1 MKRDE
6 AINII
11 RSNRKTLEE
20 VGVAH
25 AYLFGSVARDE
36 AGPDSD
42 IDVMIDVAYEPFS
55 MLKVIHVKN
64 ALKDIFNKDVD
75 VVVRADAL
83 EEGKR
88 LNNAA
93 KGAVSVF

>member
-6 AINII
+6 AIDMI
-11 RSNRKTLEE
+11 RKNQEALQA

-55 MLKVIHVKN
+55 IFKIMRVEETLE
-64 ALKDIFNKDVD
+64 DIFNRKVD
-75 VVVRADAL
+75 VVVRADAMQ
-83 EEGKR
+83 GKK
-88 LNNAA
+88 LCNI
-93 KGAVSVF
+93 VSQAMNVF

>member
-6 AINII
+6 AIRII
-11 RSNRKTLEE
+11 RKHRATLEN

-36 AGPDSD
+36 ATSDSD
-42 IDVMIDVAYEPFS
+42 VDVMIDVAYEPFS
-55 MLKVIHVKN
+55 MLKVIHVKKT
-64 ALKDIFNKDVD
+64 LKDLFNKNVD

-83 EEGKR
+83 VEGKK
-88 LNNAA
+88 LNVAA
-93 KGAVSVF
+93 KEAIGVF